1 MKNIILATIAEADC
15 SGCSVTERDKLVRK
29 HEMKRSAILPI
40 LCALLGVLHICVLP
54 SEANDDIKQRTLK
67 LQPEADT
74 DGDGILSDAEEA
86 ALIRRVLKRYPN
98 ADADGDGALSD
109 AEKLRLL
116 ERGEA
121 RMKQRTG
128 ADRTSAGRPMA
139 DNSTVSGLVKA
150 KRLQSHG
157 VTEEQVASLAEIMSQ
172 AVKDKQVAGASFIV
186 VHKGEVVFREGFGYA
201 DIESKRPFTAD
212 ELLPIAS
219 VSKPFMASVVMALV
233 DQGKLNLDDP
243 VEKHLPEF
251 KGKRVQGRKKP
262 AKPMTIRQ
270 LISHTAGFWGNK
282 GITPEKMDLIRNFE
296 RPLDETID
304 LVAKYNLAYE
314 PGKKWV
320 YSGVGYCVLGR
331 VMEVALGKSLEVI
344 SQETLFRPLGLRNT
358 TFLPSREMRKTI
370 PTAYLREG
378 RELKAKASLAE
389 IEELRFILPGGS
401 LFTTLDALA
410 AFGQMHLNDGLYN
423 GKRIL
428 SEESV
433 TEMRKLQSPVR
444 PGRSYG
450 LGWFRDDVSESGL
463 AGQTFHGGALGAHF
477 RIDRRRELV
486 YAFLVHQ
493 NGPQVQPL
501 KDKLVDHVN
510 KMFPVAPGR

>member
-1 MKNIILATIAEADC
+1 
-15 SGCSVTERDKLVRK
+15 
-29 HEMKRSAILPI
+29 MKRNAILPI
-40 LCALLGVLHICVLP
+40 LYALLGVLHLGALP
-54 SEANDDIKQRTLK
+54 SEANDDISQRTLK

-74 DGDGILSDAEEA
+74 NGDGVLSDAEEA

-98 ADADGDGALSD
+98 ADTNGDGALSD

-121 RMKQRTG
+121 RMKQRTDAG
-128 ADRTSAGRPMA
+128 RSSAGSPMT
-139 DNSTVSGLVKA
+139 NISTASGLIKA
-150 KRLQSHG
+150 KDLQSHG
-157 VTEEQVASLAEIMSQ
+157 ITEEQLGSLAEFMSQ
-172 AVKDKQVAGASFIV
+172 AVKGKQVAGVSFVV

-201 DIESKRPFTAD
+201 DIESRRPFTAD

-233 DQGKLNLDDP
+233 DQGKLKLDDP
-243 VEKHLPEF
+243 VEKYLPEF
-251 KGKRVQGRKKP
+251 KGKRVQGRKQP

-296 RPLDETID
+296 RPLNETID
-304 LVAKYNLAYE
+304 LVAKYDLAYE
-314 PGKKWV
+314 PGTKWV

-331 VMEVALGKSLEVI
+331 VVEVALGKSLEVI
-344 SQETLFRPLGLRNT
+344 SQETLFRPLGLSNT
-358 TFLPSREMRKTI
+358 TFLPSREMRKAV

-378 RELKAKASLAE
+378 RQLKARGSLAE
-389 IEELRFILPGGS
+389 IDELRFILPGGS
-401 LFTTLDALA
+401 LFTNLDALA
-410 AFGQMHLNDGLYN
+410 TFGQMHLNDGLYN

-433 TEMRKLQSPVR
+433 TEMRKLQSSAR
-444 PGRSYG
+444 PGRTYG
-450 LGWFRDDVSESGL
+450 LGWFRDDVSELGL

-477 RIDRRRELV
+477 RIDRRRQMV
-486 YAFLVHQ
+486 CAFLVHQ

-501 KDKLVDHVN
+501 KDKLIDQVN
-510 KMFPVAPGR
+510 KMFPVLNDH

>member
-1 MKNIILATIAEADC
+1 M
-15 SGCSVTERDKLVRK
+15 RK
-29 HEMKRSAILPI
+29 KMKRNAILPI
-40 LCALLGVLHICVLP
+40 LYALLGVLHLGALP
-54 SEANDDIKQRTLK
+54 SEANDDINQRTLK

-74 DGDGILSDAEEA
+74 DGDGVLSDAEEA

-98 ADADGDGALSD
+98 ADTNGDGALSD

-121 RMKQRTG
+121 RMKQRTDAG
-128 ADRTSAGRPMA
+128 RSSAGSLLT
-139 DNSTVSGLVKA
+139 NISTASGLIKA
-150 KRLQSHG
+150 KDLKSHG
-157 VTEEQVASLAEIMSQ
+157 ITEEQLGSLAEFMSQ
-172 AVKDKQVAGASFIV
+172 AVKGKQVAGVSFVV

-201 DIESKRPFTAD
+201 DIESRRPFTAD

-233 DQGKLNLDDP
+233 DQGKLKLDDP
-243 VEKHLPEF
+243 VEKYLPEF
-251 KGKRVQGRKKP
+251 KGKRVQGRKQP

-296 RPLDETID
+296 RPLNETID
-304 LVAKYNLAYE
+304 LVAKYDLAYE
-314 PGKKWV
+314 PGTKWV

-331 VMEVALGKSLEVI
+331 VVEVALGKSLEVI
-344 SQETLFRPLGLRNT
+344 SQETLFRPLGLSNT
-358 TFLPSREMRKTI
+358 TFLPSREMRKAV

-378 RELKAKASLAE
+378 RQLKARGSLAE
-389 IEELRFILPGGS
+389 IDELRFILPGGS
-401 LFTTLDALA
+401 LFTNLDALA
-410 AFGQMHLNDGLYN
+410 TFGQMHLNDGLYN

-433 TEMRKLQSPVR
+433 TEMRKLQSSAR
-444 PGRSYG
+444 PGRTYG
-450 LGWFRDDVSESGL
+450 LGWFRDDVSELGL

-477 RIDRRRELV
+477 RIDRRRQMV
-486 YAFLVHQ
+486 CAFLVHQ

-501 KDKLVDHVN
+501 KDKLIDQVN
-510 KMFPVAPGR
+510 KMFPVLNDH

>member
-1 MKNIILATIAEADC
+1 M
-15 SGCSVTERDKLVRK
+15 RK
-29 HEMKRSAILPI
+29 KMKRNAILPI
-40 LCALLGVLHICVLP
+40 LYALLGVLHLGALP
-54 SEANDDIKQRTLK
+54 SEANDDINQRTLK

-74 DGDGILSDAEEA
+74 DGDGVLSDAEEA

-98 ADADGDGALSD
+98 ADTNGDGALSD

-121 RMKQRTG
+121 RMKQRTDAG
-128 ADRTSAGRPMA
+128 RSSAGSLLT
-139 DNSTVSGLVKA
+139 NISTASGLIKA
-150 KRLQSHG
+150 KDLKSHG
-157 VTEEQVASLAEIMSQ
+157 ITEEQLGSLAEFMSQ
-172 AVKDKQVAGASFIV
+172 AVKGKQVAGVSFVV

-201 DIESKRPFTAD
+201 DIESRRPFTAD

-233 DQGKLNLDDP
+233 DQGKLKLDDP
-243 VEKHLPEF
+243 VEKYLPKF
-251 KGKRVQGRKKP
+251 KGKRVQGRKQP

-296 RPLDETID
+296 RPLNETID
-304 LVAKYNLAYE
+304 LVAKYELAYE
-314 PGKKWV
+314 PGTKWV

-331 VMEVALGKSLEVI
+331 VVEVALGKSLEVI
-344 SQETLFRPLGLRNT
+344 SQETLFRPLGLSNT
-358 TFLPSREMRKTI
+358 TFLPSREMRKAV
-370 PTAYLREG
+370 PTSYLREG
-378 RELKAKASLAE
+378 GQLKARGSLAE
-389 IEELRFILPGGS
+389 IDELRFILPGGS
-401 LFTTLDALA
+401 LFTNLDALA

-433 TEMRKLQSPVR
+433 TEMRKLQSPER
-444 PGRSYG
+444 PSKTYG

-463 AGQTFHGGALGAHF
+463 AGQTFHGGALGAHL
-477 RIDRRRELV
+477 RIDRRRKMV
-486 YAFLVHQ
+486 WAFLVHQ
-493 NGPQVQPL
+493 NGPQVKPL
-501 KDKLVDHVN
+501 KDKLADQVN
-510 KMFPVAPGR
+510 KMFPVSNDH